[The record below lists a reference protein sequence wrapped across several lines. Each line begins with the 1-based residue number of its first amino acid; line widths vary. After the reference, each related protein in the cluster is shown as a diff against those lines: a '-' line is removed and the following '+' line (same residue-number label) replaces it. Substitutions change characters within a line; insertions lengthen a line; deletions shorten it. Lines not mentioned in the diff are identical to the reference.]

1 MPGALLGILEHRRKA
16 GVELATLCARCTR
29 VQNGC
34 QERMRKAHAFAVDL
48 EHTRINRLVESVVGA
63 GCPCSGTHEVD
74 RRPPQ
79 HRDDEADGTG
89 R

>member
-1 MPGALLGILEHRRKA
+1 
-16 GVELATLCARCTR
+16 
-29 VQNGC
+29 
-34 QERMRKAHAFAVDL
+34 MRKAHAFAVDL